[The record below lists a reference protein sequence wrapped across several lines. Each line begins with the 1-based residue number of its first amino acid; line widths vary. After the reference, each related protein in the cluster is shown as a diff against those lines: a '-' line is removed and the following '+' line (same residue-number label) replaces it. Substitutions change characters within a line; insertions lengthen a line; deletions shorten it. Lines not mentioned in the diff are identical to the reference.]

1 MFDSQL
7 QYVDDLQETLVPN
20 TNTDEQPTAPKIEV
34 TWTFPGNPAAPIHYV
49 HGAPVPPALEAA
61 VPALPVEPLEQ
72 NDAPEPLRFPE
83 PEPNDLIPVDEQI
96 EAPEPTQHELV
107 NEHFFEERMLFPSLK
122 QQDPQRLRY
131 LLKYRHKKTQT
142 ETHRT
147 PQRRRRSKGHQLR
160 ENLCHLTKK

>member
-1 MFDSQL
+1 MRLRPYEPQEKVEDFSPIDKNQFITDPSLGKYWGEPELFDSQL

-20 TNTDEQPTAPKIEV
+20 TNTDEQTTAPEIEV

-83 PEPNDLIPVDEQI
+83 PEPNDLIPVNEQI
-96 EAPEPTQHELV
+96 EAPELIQHELV
-107 NEHFFEERMLFPSLK
+107 NEDFFEV
-122 QQDPQRLRY
+122 
-131 LLKYRHKKTQT
+131 
-142 ETHRT
+142 
-147 PQRRRRSKGHQLR
+147 
-160 ENLCHLTKK
+160 